1 MLESIIF
8 SFLALFLIVGSISM
22 ISFKQSVYSAISFL
36 LVMIAMA
43 GMFALLHQSSLFLAQ
58 ILVSVGAVVTLS
70 LLIITSI
77 NIKKENLPKH
87 RVSLK
92 MVVFSTILISPI
104 ISLIFYSISSL
115 KIEFVEVDKSFGTI
129 QSIGMT
135 LFSDWVLPFEIV
147 SILLLSALVG
157 SIIISKRRLNL

>member
-1 MLESIIF
+1 MLENIIF
-8 SFLALFLIVGSISM
+8 SFLAIFLIVGAISM

-43 GMFALLHQSSLFLAQ
+43 GMFALLHQSFLFLAQ

-70 LLIITSI
+70 LLIITSV
-77 NIKKENLPKH
+77 NIKTENLPKH

-92 MVVFSTILISPI
+92 SIIFSIILISPI
-104 ISLIFYSISSL
+104 ILLIFKAISSL
-115 KIEFVEVDKSFGTI
+115 NIKFIEVDKSFGTI
-129 QSIGMT
+129 ESIGMT
-135 LFSDWVLPFEIV
+135 LFSNWILPFEIV

>member
-8 SFLALFLIVGSISM
+8 GFLALFLILGAISM

-43 GMFALLHQSSLFLAQ
+43 GMFALLHQSFLFLAQ

-70 LLIITSI
+70 LLIITSV

-92 MVVFSTILISPI
+92 SIIFSTILISPI
-104 ISLIFYSISSL
+104 ISLVFYAISSL
-115 KIEFVEVDKSFGTI
+115 NIKFVEVDKSFGTI
-129 QSIGMT
+129 EQIGKT
-135 LFSDWVLPFEIV
+135 LFSSWVLPFEIV

-157 SIIISKRRLNL
+157 SIVISKRRLNL

>member
-8 SFLALFLIVGSISM
+8 SILALFLVIGAISM

-43 GMFALLHQSSLFLAQ
+43 GMFALLHQSFLFLAQ

-70 LLIITSI
+70 LMIITSI
-77 NIKKENLPKH
+77 NIKRDNLPKH
-87 RVSLK
+87 RVSPKSIFL
-92 MVVFSTILISPI
+92 SSILILPI
-104 ISLIFYSISSL
+104 ILVIFKAISSL
-115 KIEFVEVDKSFGTI
+115 DIKFVEVDSSFGAI
-129 QSIGMT
+129 QSIGTT
-135 LFSDWVLPFEIV
+135 LFSNWVLPFEIV
-147 SILLLSALVG
+147 SILLLSALIG

>member
-8 SFLALFLIVGSISM
+8 SILALFLVIGAISM

-43 GMFALLHQSSLFLAQ
+43 GMFALLHQSFLFLAQ

-70 LLIITSI
+70 LMIITSI
-77 NIKKENLPKH
+77 NIKRDNLPKH
-87 RVSLK
+87 RVSPKSIFL
-92 MVVFSTILISPI
+92 SSILILPI
-104 ISLIFYSISSL
+104 ILVIFKAISSL
-115 KIEFVEVDKSFGTI
+115 DIKFVEVDSSFGTI
-129 QSIGMT
+129 QSISTT
-135 LFSDWVLPFEIV
+135 LFSNWVLPFEIV
-147 SILLLSALVG
+147 SILLLSALIG